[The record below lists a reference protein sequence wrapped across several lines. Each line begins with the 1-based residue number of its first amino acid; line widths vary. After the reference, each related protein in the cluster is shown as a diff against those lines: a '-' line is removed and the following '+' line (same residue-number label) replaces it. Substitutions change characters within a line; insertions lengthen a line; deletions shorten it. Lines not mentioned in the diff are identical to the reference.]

1 MDIDLLIE
9 EALGQSLMEKDSL
22 LRLASVAV
30 LHDGKVCLVKTFRAG
45 KWALPGGRAEV
56 DEDIAEAAA
65 RELEE
70 ETGIEVKPDELVFV
84 GHVHRS
90 KKKVDTIFAIEVE
103 KAPEFK
109 TDKEI
114 QDVKWVPVAEI
125 PSLGFGHNKA
135 VKEARRVVNM
145 SPDERGLLIVFEG
158 IDGSGKSTQ
167 VERALDW
174 LEKHDY
180 PHVTTKWN
188 SSSLVKKPIKQAK
201 DRREL
206 SPGLYFLLHAAD
218 MTHRYEQEVLPA
230 LRRNL
235 VVICDR
241 YWYTGLVRDK
251 IRGIKQELGKE
262 IYRNMRKPDMIFYC
276 EVDPSVAVA
285 RLVKTGRLGYYSAGM
300 DLDLAPSREESC
312 VEYER
317 QMTKLYKK
325 VMPGHVTLNMSG
337 KIGSI
342 FDEVK
347 AKLKVRLDKEF
358 LYSDNTL
365 SEAAEQIVDIITG

>member
-9 EALGQSLMEKDSL
+9 EALVQPLMEKDSL

-30 LHDGKVCLVKTFRAG
+30 FHDGKVCLVKSFRLG
-45 KWALPGGRAEV
+45 KWTLPGGRAEV
-56 DEDIAEAAA
+56 DEDIAVAAA

-70 ETGIEVKPDELVFV
+70 ETGIKVDPEDLIFV
-84 GHVHRS
+84 GHVQRS
-90 KKKVDTIFAIEVE
+90 KKKVDTIFAVE
-103 KAPEFK
+103 ISRAKELK

-114 QDVKWVPVAEI
+114 QDAKWMLAAEVPT
-125 PSLGFGHNKA
+125 LGFGHNKA
-135 VKEARRVVNM
+135 VKEARRVINTA
-145 SPDERGLLIVFEG
+145 PDERGMLIVFEG

-167 VERALDW
+167 AERAMEW
-174 LEKHDY
+174 LETHAY
-180 PHVTTKWN
+180 PYVKTKWN
-188 SSSLVKKPIKQAK
+188 SSTLVNKPIKQAK
-201 DRREL
+201 NRREL

-235 VVICDR
+235 VVVCDR

-262 IYRNMRKPDMIFYC
+262 IYRNMRKPDMVFYC

-285 RLVKTGRLGYYSAGM
+285 RLVKAGRLGYYSAGM

-317 QMTKLYKK
+317 RMTKLYKK
-325 VMPGHVTLNMSG
+325 VMPGHITLNMSG
-337 KIGSI
+337 KINSI

-347 AKLKVRLDKEF
+347 AKLKARLDKEF

-365 SEAAEQIVDIITG
+365 AESAEHIVDIITG